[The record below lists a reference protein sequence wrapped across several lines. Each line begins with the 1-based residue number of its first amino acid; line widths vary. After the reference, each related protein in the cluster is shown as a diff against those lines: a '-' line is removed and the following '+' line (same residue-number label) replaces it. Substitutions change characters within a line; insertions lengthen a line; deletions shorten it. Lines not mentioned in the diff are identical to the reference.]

1 MKTKKIIYTCCLIAC
16 SLCNQACSD
25 LLDIDNPNKQ
35 TTNEFWKTEQDAQLG
50 VNACY
55 AIFYRIGSWHRY
67 LHWRFD
73 LLSDEGYSMSPLVQ
87 TSDWTRFIYADYN
100 HDNNQTV
107 IWREA
112 YRGIF
117 RANQVLT
124 YVPQI
129 EIQDAKKKDAYL
141 GQAYFHRAYNYFHL
155 AILWEEVPLVTNL
168 QNPGDQPKQGTLED
182 VWNLIEDD
190 LLLAIDLL
198 PEEWERE
205 EKGRITKGA
214 AKALLARAYMQQHR
228 WEDAQKQL
236 DWLVIGEGKKYY
248 GLVTNY
254 KDNFSHLTENNKESV
269 FEIQF
274 SDALNGGESDEKGA
288 TNGHQRSIIF
298 GLAGIGFRDGLARPW
313 LLDLYKQERTKDGKL
328 DPRLRVSLLYKDLAT
343 DFPTEETGK
352 FYGKTWE
359 EGGWGND
366 VYYRKYSRDDFRTTE
381 DRHSQLNFRVI
392 RYADILLMYAEC
404 LNELGKTTDAYT
416 YVDLVRER
424 ANMRP
429 LKEAYPNIGNDKQKF
444 RERLQTERV
453 LELNGEC
460 VRWFDIKR
468 WELYNTPQGL
478 AALRERDPDYDNFIV
493 GISHRQPIPSSEI
506 VNNPNLKQLEG
517 Y

>member
-1 MKTKKIIYTCCLIAC
+1 M
-16 SLCNQACSD
+16 
-25 LLDIDNPNKQ
+25 
-35 TTNEFWKTEQDAQLG
+35 
-50 VNACY
+50 
-55 AIFYRIGSWHRY
+55 
-67 LHWRFD
+67 
-73 LLSDEGYSMSPLVQ
+73 
-87 TSDWTRFIYADYN
+87 
-100 HDNNQTV
+100 
-107 IWREA
+107 
-112 YRGIF
+112 
-117 RANQVLT
+117 
-124 YVPQI
+124 
-129 EIQDAKKKDAYL
+129 
-141 GQAYFHRAYNYFHL
+141 
-155 AILWEEVPLVTNL
+155 
-168 QNPGDQPKQGTLED
+168 
-182 VWNLIEDD
+182 
-190 LLLAIDLL
+190 
-198 PEEWERE
+198 
-205 EKGRITKGA
+205 
-214 AKALLARAYMQQHR
+214 
-228 WEDAQKQL
+228 
-236 DWLVIGEGKKYY
+236 
-248 GLVTNY
+248 
-254 KDNFSHLTENNKESV
+254 
-269 FEIQF
+269 
-274 SDALNGGESDEKGA
+274 
-288 TNGHQRSIIF
+288 
-298 GLAGIGFRDGLARPW
+298 
-313 LLDLYKQERTKDGKL
+313 LDLYKQERTKDGKL

>member
-1 MKTKKIIYTCCLIAC
+1 MKTKKIIYTCGLIAC

-205 EKGRITKGA
+205 EKGRITKRE
-214 AKALLARAYMQQHR
+214 KIL
-228 WEDAQKQL
+228 W
-236 DWLVIGEGKKYY
+236 IS
-248 GLVTNY
+248 Y
-254 KDNFSHLTENNKESV
+254 KL
-269 FEIQF
+269 
-274 SDALNGGESDEKGA
+274 
-288 TNGHQRSIIF
+288 
-298 GLAGIGFRDGLARPW
+298 
-313 LLDLYKQERTKDGKL
+313 
-328 DPRLRVSLLYKDLAT
+328 
-343 DFPTEETGK
+343 
-352 FYGKTWE
+352 
-359 EGGWGND
+359 
-366 VYYRKYSRDDFRTTE
+366 
-381 DRHSQLNFRVI
+381 
-392 RYADILLMYAEC
+392 
-404 LNELGKTTDAYT
+404 
-416 YVDLVRER
+416 
-424 ANMRP
+424 
-429 LKEAYPNIGNDKQKF
+429 
-444 RERLQTERV
+444 
-453 LELNGEC
+453 
-460 VRWFDIKR
+460 
-468 WELYNTPQGL
+468 
-478 AALRERDPDYDNFIV
+478 
-493 GISHRQPIPSSEI
+493 
-506 VNNPNLKQLEG
+506 
-517 Y
+517 